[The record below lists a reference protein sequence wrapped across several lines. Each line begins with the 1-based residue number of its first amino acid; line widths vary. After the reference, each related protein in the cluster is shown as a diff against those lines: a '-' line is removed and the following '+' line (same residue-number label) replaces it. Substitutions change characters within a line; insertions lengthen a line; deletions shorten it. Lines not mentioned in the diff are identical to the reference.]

1 MFFPKA
7 KEKKTALMLD
17 CANDGEASPASS
29 SRNADEKTLKGG
41 RFGGQK
47 NYFKRVGKKIPFIQI
62 EWIDY

>member
-29 SRNADEKTLKGG
+29 SRNADEKNFKGG
-41 RFGGQK
+41 
-47 NYFKRVGKKIPFIQI
+47 QI
-62 EWIDY
+62 WGAKE